1 VGVVTKLCSMQITPQ
16 QMVMRMIVFLAPIF
30 CSSMFDGTSKKK

>member
-1 VGVVTKLCSMQITPQ
+1 MGVETVVCSMQITPQ
-16 QMVMRMIVFLAPIF
+16 QIVMRMIVFFAPIF